1 MVVEVRPSRT
11 MPNRGSAHFSGKR
24 PGIAAT
30 AALLAF
36 SLTFRARAGVT
47 PRIQREVHAA
57 TFEVVLRKPPHGPLT
72 YQKPLPRELIPY
84 QQRTDEYR
92 QVGTAFALGANTYV
106 TAGHVLEAAVDSQY
120 GMPALRG
127 ADGKVYPIASIVK
140 FSLAEDYA
148 VFTLAGAPAPA
159 HLAVNRN
166 PRPGERVFAVGNA
179 LGEGIAIRGG
189 LLTSETPEAQDGRWR
204 WIRFSAAAS
213 PGDSGGPL
221 LDALGRVIGI
231 VIAKS
236 PDENLNYALPVG
248 IALDGPGQ
256 ARFDKRYVIRTPF
269 MQGYTVYTLKDD
281 FALPLTWAAFEH
293 AYQAVVERH
302 FEQALRQ
309 YRAAYAGTLFP
320 KGNGA
325 NAILYST
332 VRPEPAVSVVVQ
344 QANDEWTL
352 DRPTFQS
359 TYLPG
364 NGKVSVASVADATL
378 LRVVRSNAAY
388 GDSFYSDSR
397 EFMNEALKG
406 LVIRRRVGP
415 VRDRITS
422 LGPALSDVLWTDRY
436 GRTWQQRVWPLPYL
450 DSYLIALLLPT
461 PDGYLGVLRYSP
473 SEALHQSES
482 RLKLLADQVNVVYQ
496 GTLAQWSAFLTH
508 RTLLPAALAHVSLTA
523 TPDWTLRT
531 PRFQMSVPAALV
543 KLDDRSRLYLAMTY
557 AAGKS
562 RPSWQVAGAWWYHS
576 GETKKYVGLWRQPR
590 PPAEARRSLQYA
602 YTDMQRRLSP
612 FNGLPIRVA
621 ADEVTSTTVLQAPGS
636 TPGTASGGV
645 LYGLTIGVESEQ
657 SIAGIGGK
665 QTLAMASMRIL
676 EHGTG
681 ASVPRLSPE
690 PDLEARLNAALERWQ
705 RQVAALDRRAGK
717 DLLGHSM
724 SQDFDDYVFNPLR
737 EAIHSSVSRSRGA
750 GSTPRNGMASVFLKL
765 RNRSLALLHYWMAV
779 PAMMHNR
786 ALWSSFLA
794 HNHMAATTPH
804 GHHVLAEV
812 AELRHELAHG
822 DPSPRWA
829 KLALA
834 LTNAYVAE
842 RNRIAMARASK
853 PSGRLRPRTTKCP
866 PPAPRTSGH
875 AIPAIAHT
883 GSLFK
888 YYPQSMQRAGI
899 EGTVVLRI
907 RVSATGCATAMAIGA
922 SSGSGQL
929 DRAALRWEE
938 VASYLPAER
947 HGRAVSYTGDQ
958 PVTFSLNHLRRAQ

>member
-1 MVVEVRPSRT
+1 MVVEVRPCRT
-11 MPNRGSAHFSGKR
+11 MSNRGSPHFSRKR
-24 PGIAAT
+24 LGIAAA
-30 AALLAF
+30 AALLAL

-47 PRIQREVHAA
+47 PRIQRTVHAA
-57 TFEVVLRKPPHGPLT
+57 TFEVVLRKPPHDPLT

-92 QVGTAFALGANTYV
+92 QVGTAFALGPNTYV

-120 GMPALRG
+120 GTPELRG

-159 HLAVNRN
+159 RLAVNRS
-166 PRPGERVFAVGNA
+166 PQVDERVFAVGNA
-179 LGEGIAIRGG
+179 FGEGIAIRSG

-204 WIRFSAAAS
+204 WLRFSAAAS

-256 ARFDKRYVIRTPF
+256 ARFDKRYVIRTAF
-269 MQGYTVYTLKDD
+269 MQGYEVYTLKDD
-281 FALPLTWAAFEH
+281 FALPLTWAAFER
-293 AYQAVVERH
+293 AYQRVVERH
-302 FEQALRQ
+302 FEQGLRQ
-309 YRAAYAGTLFP
+309 FRAAYAGTLFP

-332 VRPEPAVSVVVQ
+332 VRPGPAVSVVVQ
-344 QANDEWTL
+344 KSNDEWKVVQ
-352 DRPTFQS
+352 PTFQS
-359 TYLPG
+359 THLPG

-378 LRVVRSNAAY
+378 LRVVRSNAAH
-388 GDSFYSDSR
+388 GDSFYTDSR

-406 LVIRRRVGP
+406 LVIRRQIGPAYDRV
-415 VRDRITS
+415 TS

-436 GRTWQQRVWPLPYL
+436 GRKWQQRVWPLPYL

-473 SEALHQSES
+473 SEAVHQSES

-496 GTLAQWSAFLTH
+496 GALAQWSAFLAR

-523 TPDWTLRT
+523 TPEWTLRT
-531 PRFQMSVPAALV
+531 PRFQMSVPPTLV

-557 AAGKS
+557 AVGMS
-562 RPSWQVAGAWWYHS
+562 QPSWQVAGAWWYRS
-576 GETKKYVGLWRQPR
+576 GEKRKYVGLWRQPR
-590 PPAEARRSLQYA
+590 PPAGARRSLQYT
-602 YTDMQRRLSP
+602 YSDMRRRLSP

-621 ADEVTSTTVLQAPGS
+621 ADEVTSTSVLQAPGS
-636 TPGTASGGV
+636 RPGTASGGV
-645 LYGLTIGVESEQ
+645 LYGLTIGVQSEQ
-657 SIAGIGGK
+657 SIAGIGRK
-665 QTLAMASMRIL
+665 QTLAMASIRIL
-676 EHGTG
+676 EHGIG
-681 ASVPRLSPE
+681 ASVPQLSPA
-690 PDLEARLNAALERWQ
+690 PDLESRLDAALQRWQ

-717 DLLGHSM
+717 DLVGHSM

-737 EAIHSSVSRSRGA
+737 EAIHSSASYSRA
-750 GSTPRNGMASVFLKL
+750 VGSTRRNGIASVFVEL
-765 RNRSLALLHYWMAV
+765 RSRSLALLHYWMAV
-779 PAMMHNR
+779 PPMMHNR

-794 HNHMAATTPH
+794 HNHMSATTPH
-804 GHHVLAEV
+804 GHRVLAEE
-812 AELRHELAHG
+812 AELRHDLAHG

-834 LTNAYVAE
+834 LTGAYVAE
-842 RNRIAMARASK
+842 RNRIAMAR
-853 PSGRLRPRTTKCP
+853 PSSSSERLRPRTTKCP
-866 PPAPRTSGH
+866 PPAPRTSGR
-875 AIPAIAHT
+875 AVPAIAHT

-888 YYPQSMQRAGI
+888 YYPKSIQHAGI

-907 RVSATGCATAMAIGA
+907 RVSATGCVTAMAIGA
-922 SSGSGQL
+922 SSGSGKL
-929 DRAALRWEE
+929 DRAALRCEE
-938 VASYLPAER
+938 IASYLPAER

-958 PVTFSLNHLRRAQ
+958 PVTFSLNDLRPAQ